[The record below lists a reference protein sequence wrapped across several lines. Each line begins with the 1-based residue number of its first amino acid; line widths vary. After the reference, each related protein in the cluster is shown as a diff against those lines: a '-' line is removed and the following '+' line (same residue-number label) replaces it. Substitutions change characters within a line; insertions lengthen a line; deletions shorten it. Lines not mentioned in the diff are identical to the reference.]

1 MPRSLGKDF
10 DAACA
15 RLDSMRFASALWN
28 RQLEIWSSDPQVRK
42 LIANRLGWLDAIDF
56 VIPLVPRLRAFA
68 ESVTQAGFTDVL
80 LLGMGGSSLAPE
92 VLRQILGSSDR
103 LPRFRVLDSVDPE
116 AVRSA
121 MANARDTLFVLASKS
136 GSTIEPNVMAEEA
149 RRRVIA
155 EGHAKWGSRFI
166 AITDQDTAL
175 HRRAITE
182 EFRDVFVNPSDI
194 GGRYSALS
202 LFGMVPAALMGLDL
216 EGLLSGARQME
227 RACRMERAMDNP
239 GLALGALMGAGA
251 QARRDKLT
259 LWVPSQFQ
267 SFGLWVEQLVAEST
281 GKHGKGIVPVTGEPP
296 NVRLGHDR
304 FVVALSAGT
313 LRTPGLDLLDA
324 ADVPHMLLEIP
335 DTTAVGAEFL
345 RWEVATATAGWLM
358 GINPFDEP
366 NVQQAKDATRALL
379 DHYRQHRRLPFPEP
393 HGSANGSRLTLT
405 EPAIA
410 ELAGDAA
417 HSFVQVVRPND
428 YVALLTYVPSDD
440 EKWESALQKFRAE
453 IAARY
458 EIATTLG
465 SGPRYLHSTGQL
477 HKGGAP
483 NGVFIIVTADPRED
497 LPIPN
502 EPYSFGVLEMAQALG
517 DFQSLERTG
526 RRALF
531 IRLQKRDV
539 DQFEELATQL
549 TQKNEERRTK
559 N

>member
-42 LIANRLGWLDAIDF
+42 LIANRLGWLHALDF
-56 VIPLVPRLRAFA
+56 VTPLVPRLRAFA

-121 MANARDTLFVLASKS
+121 MANARDTMFVLASKS
-136 GSTIEPNVMAEEA
+136 GSTIEPNVLAEEA
-149 RRRVIA
+149 RQRVIA
-155 EGHAKWGSRFI
+155 EGHTKWGSRFI

-216 EGLLSGARQME
+216 DELLSGARAMEQACRVE
-227 RACRMERAMDNP
+227 RAIDNP

-251 QARRDKLT
+251 KTGRDKLT
-259 LWVPSQFQ
+259 LWVPPQFQ

-281 GKHGKGIVPVTGEPP
+281 GKHGKGIVPITGEPP
-296 NVRLGHDR
+296 NVRLGQDR

-313 LRTPGLDLLDA
+313 LRAPGLDLLDT

-335 DTTAVGAEFL
+335 DAGALGAEFL

-393 HGSANGSRLTLT
+393 HGSSNGSRLTLT

-417 HSFVQVVRPND
+417 QSFVQVVRPND
-428 YVALLTYVPSDD
+428 YVALLTYVPPGD
-440 EKWESALQKFRAE
+440 EKWETALQKFRAE

-539 DQFEELATQL
+539 DQFEELATEL
-549 TQKNEERRTK
+549 ARKN
-559 N
+559 